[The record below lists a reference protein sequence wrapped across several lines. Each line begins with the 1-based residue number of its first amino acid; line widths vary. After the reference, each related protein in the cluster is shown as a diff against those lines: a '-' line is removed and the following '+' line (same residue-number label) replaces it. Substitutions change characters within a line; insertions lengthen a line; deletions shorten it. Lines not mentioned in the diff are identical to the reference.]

1 MEHLDY
7 FFKFLYA
14 KIAKFHILFSNFVG
28 GYFIDKEIC
37 HIVIFSAYLL
47 AFYLFYLLC
56 VSGKVFHKFAKIYL
70 SYASIVGLYIIC
82 VYKGEIIIN
91 VICAII
97 SLIIFVRFSRSFSS
111 FLLQYE
117 TAKAIKKAYEIYGY
131 KNESNSNAKKK
142 IKWKR

>member
-1 MEHLDY
+1 MENLDH

-14 KIAKFHILFSNFVG
+14 KIAHFHLLFSNFIG
-28 GYFIDKEIC
+28 SYFIDKEIC
-37 HIVIFSAYLL
+37 HIVIFSVYLL

-91 VICAII
+91 VVCAII

-111 FLLQYE
+111 FLFQYE
-117 TAKAIKKAYEIYGY
+117 TAEAIKKAYEIYGY
-131 KNESNSNAKKK
+131 KNESNNDAKEK